1 MTTTDQLHTNIK
13 TILQSA
19 MREQSITYTQLIAAT
34 GLDMTILSNAIGY
47 GIVHLCDYVAI
58 THALG
63 LDASA
68 VLAEAVNHIGAKLA
82 PNKYPPTHPPIKP
95 TAPIKINLP
104 VNAWQIGTRPDHSR
118 FVEIHLH
125 GADLLAHY
133 IDDRDGYLIGHDT
146 LIPAEQVPRWREADE
161 SQLDQLN
168 QDLAQPISPLTQT
181 ECDALELQ
189 HEAAHA

>member
-34 GLDMTILSNAIGY
+34 GLDMMILSNAIGY

-58 THALG
+58 TRALS

-68 VLAEAVNHIGAKLA
+68 VLAEAVNHQAK
-82 PNKYPPTHPPIKP
+82 KPPTHPPVKTLP
-95 TAPIKINLP
+95 APKTTPESIG
-104 VNAWQIGTRPDHSR
+104 QIG
-118 FVEIHLH
+118 V
-125 GADLLAHY
+125 
-133 IDDRDGYLIGHDT
+133 
-146 LIPAEQVPRWREADE
+146 
-161 SQLDQLN
+161 
-168 QDLAQPISPLTQT
+168 SPLTQT